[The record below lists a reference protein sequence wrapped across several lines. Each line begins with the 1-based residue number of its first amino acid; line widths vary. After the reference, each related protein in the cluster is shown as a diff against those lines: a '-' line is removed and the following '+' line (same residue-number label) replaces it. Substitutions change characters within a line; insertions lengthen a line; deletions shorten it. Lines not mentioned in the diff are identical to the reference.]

1 LWIPGGPVMK
11 MIAVAATLVALTGAT
26 AQAQDA
32 VGTGATPM
40 VRVHLRS
47 QSTVQGFL
55 RGNSVDELVVFT
67 SDGQYRHVPLAAVQ
81 RFEVRRRTGSHVK
94 RGALMGV
101 FLWASL
107 MFAASIDSL
116 EDAGAASWQSA
127 AVLAGS
133 VGVGAAIGKTVPR
146 YGWVASE
153 PGRLSGSLDP
163 PLVRFSVRF

>member
-1 LWIPGGPVMK
+1 MRA
-11 MIAVAATLVALTGAT
+11 IAVAATLIVLAGAT

-81 RFEVRRRTGSHVK
+81 RFEIRRRTGSHVK
-94 RGALMGV
+94 RGALMGA

-107 MFAASIDSL
+107 MFAASIDTL
-116 EDAGAASWQSA
+116 EDAGPASWQSA
-127 AVLAGS
+127 ALLAG
-133 VGVGAAIGKTVPR
+133 GVGLGGAIGKTVPR
-146 YGWVASE
+146 YGWVPTE
-153 PGRLSGSLDP
+153 PGRLTGSLDP
-163 PLVRFSVRF
+163 PPVRFSLRF